1 MEIKK
6 GDSLYVSSSFGM
18 LGLPSFKIS
27 NDYEISRVFFEIL
40 IDILGNKG
48 TLFAPTFTYSFS
60 KTREISKN
68 VFNVDKTTSRVGP
81 FGEYIRKKNNSLRSK
96 DPMISITGYGK
107 GAGILLE
114 QQNTSYG
121 KGCIF
126 DQLRKINNLK
136 ILNLGVGANYIP
148 FIHFVDYLSKCH
160 HRFNKYFEGFIIKD
174 KKKKY
179 VKWHYPVAYKKN
191 WALAD
196 GHKLANKALNKI
208 IYKNTLGEGNIYCS
222 DYHKLFKFCLKEA
235 KNNPWITAVGKNEI
249 QKN

>member
-40 IDILGNKG
+40 IDILGNNG

-81 FGEYIRKKNNSLRSK
+81 FGEYIRKKNNSLRSE

-107 GAGILLE
+107 GAGILLK

-174 KKKKY
+174 KRKSMLNGIIQLLIKKTGLLLM
-179 VKWHYPVAYKKN
+179 VTN
-191 WALAD
+191 LRI
-196 GHKLANKALNKI
+196 KL
-208 IYKNTLGEGNIYCS
+208 
-222 DYHKLFKFCLKEA
+222 
-235 KNNPWITAVGKNEI
+235 
-249 QKN
+249 

>member
-1 MEIKK
+1 MEITK

-27 NDYEISRVFFEIL
+27 NDQEISRVFFEIL

-60 KTREISKN
+60 KKKISNNIFNIDKTISK
-68 VFNVDKTTSRVGP
+68 VGP
-81 FGEYIRKKNNSLRSK
+81 FGEYLRKHKNSVRSK

-107 GAGILLE
+107 EATILLQ

-121 KGCIF
+121 EGCIF
-126 DQLRKINNLK
+126 DKLRKINNLK

-148 FIHFVDYLSKCH
+148 FIHYVDYLSKCK
-160 HRFNKYFEGFIIKD
+160 HRFNKFFEGIIIKD
-174 KKKKY
+174 KKKER
-179 VKWHYPVAYKKN
+179 VRWHYPVAYKKN
-191 WALAD
+191 WAIAD

-222 DYHKLFKFCLKEA
+222 DYDKLFKFCLKEA
-235 KNNPWITAVGKNEI
+235 KNNPWITAIGKNEK